1 MRADKVS
8 SVHFPYFLG
17 EDEHYANRVFL
28 LYDGIHYDPM
38 GLESNG
44 EIIQTVFPSSNFN
57 VQFEALALAEECKK
71 VRYFVHF
78 LIN

>member
-8 SVHFPYFLG
+8 SVHFPCVLG

-71 VRYFVHF
+71 VRYFCSS
-78 LIN
+78 